1 MDKDYIHIILA
12 DDDEDDRMLFTDA
25 FGELR
30 INTKVNT
37 FNDGVELMDYL
48 NAPDSILPNVLFLDL
63 NMPKKNGIECLYE
76 IKKDA
81 RFNDIAI
88 AIFSTSS
95 SEEHI
100 EEYFKNHNALSM
112 IENLP
117 ADKKS
122 AVRWYIDCGDD
133 DFLYEGNSLVHIA
146 MKKKEIP
153 HEFRVRDGGHTWTY
167 WRESLPE
174 VLAFVT
180 KGFHQF

>member
-25 FGELR
+25 FDELK

-48 NAPDSILPNVLFLDL
+48 NSPEAILPNVLFLDL

-76 IKKDA
+76 IKRDNK
-81 RFNDIAI
+81 FNDIAI

-100 EEYFKNHNALSM
+100 EETFVQGANIYIKKPSDFTTLKKVLSEVVT
-112 IENLP
+112 INWQYHTSGLNK
-117 ADKKS
+117 DN
-122 AVRWYIDCGDD
+122 
-133 DFLYEGNSLVHIA
+133 FLL
-146 MKKKEIP
+146 
-153 HEFRVRDGGHTWTY
+153 R
-167 WRESLPE
+167 L
-174 VLAFVT
+174 
-180 KGFHQF
+180 

>member
-1 MDKDYIHIILA
+1 VDKDYIHIILA

-76 IKKDA
+76 IKQDA

-100 EEYFKNHNALSM
+100 EETFVQGANIYIKKPSDFTTLKKVLSDVVTL
-112 IENLP
+112 NWQYHTSGLNR
-117 ADKKS
+117 DN
-122 AVRWYIDCGDD
+122 
-133 DFLYEGNSLVHIA
+133 FLL
-146 MKKKEIP
+146 
-153 HEFRVRDGGHTWTY
+153 R
-167 WRESLPE
+167 L
-174 VLAFVT
+174 
-180 KGFHQF
+180 